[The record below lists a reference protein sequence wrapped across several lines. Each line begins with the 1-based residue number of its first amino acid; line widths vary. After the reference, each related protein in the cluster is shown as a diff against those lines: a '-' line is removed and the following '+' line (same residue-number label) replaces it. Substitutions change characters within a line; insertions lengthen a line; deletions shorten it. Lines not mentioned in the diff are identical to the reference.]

1 MMSASSLLA
10 METSISVVNALA
22 VYKIATKKDLE
33 NYYKLKKLL
42 ESYIAVL
49 INISFIK
56 CKEFK
61 KDNKFFPEST
71 FCVECF
77 KIFIL
82 E

>member
-1 MMSASSLLA
+1 MLWQFTKLQQ
-10 METSISVVNALA
+10 
-22 VYKIATKKDLE
+22 KKDLE

-71 FCVECF
+71 FCVECL